1 MHSCAVRLEL
11 HIPTAQSLKSKR
23 AVLRPHI
30 ERLRRMAS
38 FSIAEVD
45 NHDYWQR
52 ASLGVAIV
60 APDAAQLDSLIER
73 VRRYFDDQV
82 DIDLID
88 FAISYMEE
96 P

>member
-11 HIPTAQSLKSKR
+11 HIPAAQSLKSKR

-30 ERLRRMAS
+30 ERLRKLAS
-38 FSIAEVD
+38 LSIAEVD
-45 NHDYWQR
+45 NHDFWQR

-82 DIDLID
+82 DIELLEV
-88 FAISYMEE
+88 AVSYLEE